1 MGNYLKRPETPAFG
15 GPRQPNPRVR
25 VRLERS
31 ILPSERA
38 TVLQDA
44 PAFWGAVTS
53 PGRVAIDS
61 SPALALALFVNI
73 GILPYSAFS
82 ASWLPNRLWLGRAG
96 LGSPPGDLRRPR
108 TRWPG

>member
-1 MGNYLKRPETPAFG
+1 MGEPRDRGFQGRLSYPKRPETPAFE

-38 TVLQDA
+38 RVLQDA
-44 PAFWGAVTS
+44 PSFWGAVTS
-53 PGRVAIDS
+53 LGRGAIDS

-82 ASWLPNRLWLGRAG
+82 AAWLLNQLTG
-96 LGSPPGDLRRPR
+96 
-108 TRWPG
+108 